1 MVQGGI
7 ENEEIHVPA
16 QAALQGR
23 CKLPLLQQA
32 QGAREI
38 DTDIHVA
45 PQLGS
50 PTGKGAEKEGEID
63 EIIACQKKVPSSSV
77 FIGKSLPDTVFPT
90 PYASRFLIITGDPPS
105 WAIG

>member
-1 MVQGGI
+1 VVQGGI

-16 QAALQGR
+16 QVALQGR

-50 PTGKGAEKEGEID
+50 PTGKGAEKEGEFD
-63 EIIACQKKVPSSSV
+63 EIIAGQKSAKFLGVYKKVSARH
-77 FIGKSLPDTVFPT
+77 GFPG
-90 PYASRFLIITGDPPS
+90 PLC
-105 WAIG
+105 